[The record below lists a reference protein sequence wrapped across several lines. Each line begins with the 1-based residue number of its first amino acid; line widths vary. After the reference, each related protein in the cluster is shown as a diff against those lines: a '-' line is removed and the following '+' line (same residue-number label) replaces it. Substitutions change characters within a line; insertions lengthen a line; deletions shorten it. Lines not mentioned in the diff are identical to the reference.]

1 MRRVGMAIVTAVLVG
16 GVLSSPGVAHA
27 AAQDCSR
34 TGPAQRE
41 VERYLAAHTAY
52 GRVKVDGRQ
61 STADCKAI
69 RKFQGR
75 HGISPSNGYAGPTT
89 RGIVRRLNAAQLSRC
104 RTGTRVCVD
113 LTSQTMWMVRGGKI
127 VLGPALIRTGKK
139 GGYQTPAGAFRI
151 GTKKRMTTSSYFGTK
166 MPYWQQFHRDMGFH
180 ETPSYLHT
188 GPGSHGCINLLRR
201 DAVKLYELTKR
212 GTGVSIFGRK
222 PGT

>member
-1 MRRVGMAIVTAVLVG
+1 MRRVGIAIMTAVLAG
-16 GVLSSPGVAHA
+16 GVLTPGIAHA
-27 AAQDCSR
+27 AAQNCSR

-41 VERYLAAHTAY
+41 VEEYIAAHTAY

-61 STADCKAI
+61 SAADCKAI
-69 RKFQGR
+69 KKLQTR
-75 HGISPSNGYAGPTT
+75 HGISPSNGYAGTVT
-89 RGIVRRLNAAQLSRC
+89 RSIVRRLNAAQLSRC

-113 LTSQTMWMVRGGKI
+113 LTSQTMWMRSGGKV

-139 GGYQTPAGAFRI
+139 GGYQTPAGSFRI
-151 GTKKRMTTSSYFGTK
+151 GTKKRTTTSSYFGTV

-212 GTGVSIFGRK
+212 GTPVTIFGRK